1 MRRKCRPAC
10 EKTPVPEKAR
20 LYLLAPAADGLVPR
34 PERSFWWGYGYYG
47 IFAALAALGAAF
59 EGVAEQPSREWPS
72 SLRGSGRAAH
82 HPIVAPC
89 GRVGFAVAW
98 FHECRTTSAAT
109 AGWLRCGLPSCGSR
123 RSLRR
128 GSPGPT
134 GNRNRTSV
142 QTGPPIRCRCVNRQR
157 LQVSVRDHMNSEWA
171 MAPVARG
178 SEQPLDQPGWSRRH
192 LVLHPRLAV

>member
-1 MRRKCRPAC
+1 MLLNKIIYRPGQARPPGLRTHPIGTPRPTGFRACHLLARNTAAPYLLPQPMRRKCRPAC

-72 SLRGSGRAAH
+72 S
-82 HPIVAPC
+82 HPIVAP
-89 GRVGFAVAW
+89 
-98 FHECRTTSAAT
+98 
-109 AGWLRCGLPSCGSR
+109 
-123 RSLRR
+123 
-128 GSPGPT
+128 
-134 GNRNRTSV
+134 
-142 QTGPPIRCRCVNRQR
+142 
-157 LQVSVRDHMNSEWA
+157 
-171 MAPVARG
+171 
-178 SEQPLDQPGWSRRH
+178 PGWSRRH